1 MGQVFFSLS
10 IDSVIMYPYFEI
22 ANGPDAMA
30 GMKKAC
36 YNIVQEPREYR
47 WRIEAFVADPGGYAW
62 NLITLK

>member
-1 MGQVFFSLS
+1 MWLQPFHWLGYNVPLFRDRQR
-10 IDSVIMYPYFEI
+10 
-22 ANGPDAMA
+22 ADAMA